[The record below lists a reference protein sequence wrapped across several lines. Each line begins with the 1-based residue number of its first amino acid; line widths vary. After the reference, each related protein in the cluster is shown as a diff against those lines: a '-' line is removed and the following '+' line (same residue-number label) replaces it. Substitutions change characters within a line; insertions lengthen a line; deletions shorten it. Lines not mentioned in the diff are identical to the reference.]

1 MRKPLLVAL
10 ILASGVLVG
19 WCSSQAVLRS
29 SAQPRPV
36 APRGPLPA
44 WEQATIERF
53 KEARASVCYLTTI
66 AYQRDWFS
74 FDVEAVRTGTGT
86 GFVWDEQGHIV
97 TNFHVVDSVV
107 QQGQELEVTLADQT
121 THRAQVVGIAPEKD
135 LAVVRLVEPPAKLR
149 PLPLGRSSELQV
161 GQFVMAIGNPF
172 GLDQTLTT
180 GVVSALGREMT
191 SPSGRRITDVIQTDA
206 AINPGNSGGP
216 LLDSAGRLIGVNSA
230 ITSTSGSSAGIGFA
244 VPVDTVNRIVPQ
256 LIAKGRVVRPDLG
269 FEALDPR
276 YGGYFGNPKGV
287 IVARVRRGSAADRA
301 GLEGITRA
309 GRRFVL
315 GDVITGVNG
324 QAIRNVDDLLDRV
337 EAEPL
342 GSTVRL
348 EVLRNGERTTVPLR
362 LEASSGRSV

>member
-1 MRKPLLVAL
+1 MRKPLMVAL
-10 ILASGVLVG
+10 VLSAGVLVG
-19 WCSSQAVLRS
+19 WCSSQVLNRS
-29 SAQPRPV
+29 AAQPRPIT
-36 APRGPLPA
+36 PRGPLPA

-86 GFVWDEQGHIV
+86 GFIWDEQGHIV
-97 TNFHVVDSVV
+97 TNFHVVDGVV

-121 THRAQVVGIAPEKD
+121 THRAQVIGIAPEKD
-135 LAVVRLVEPPAKLR
+135 LAVVRLMNPPAKLR
-149 PLPLGRSSELQV
+149 PLPLGRSADLQV

-230 ITSTSGSSAGIGFA
+230 IASTSGSSAGIGFA

-256 LIAKGRVVRPDLG
+256 LIAKGRIVHPDLG
-269 FEALDPR
+269 FEPLDPR
-276 YGGYFGNPKGV
+276 YASYFGNPKGV
-287 IVARVRRGSAADRA
+287 IVARVRRGSAAHRA
-301 GLEGITRA
+301 GLAGITRS
-309 GRRFVL
+309 GYRFVL
-315 GDVITGVNG
+315 GDVIVGVNG
-324 QAIRNVDDLLDRV
+324 QAVRHFDEFLDKI

-342 GSTVRL
+342 GSILQLDVVR
-348 EVLRNGERTTVPLR
+348 EGRTLRIPLR
-362 LEASSGRSV
+362 LESGSERGI